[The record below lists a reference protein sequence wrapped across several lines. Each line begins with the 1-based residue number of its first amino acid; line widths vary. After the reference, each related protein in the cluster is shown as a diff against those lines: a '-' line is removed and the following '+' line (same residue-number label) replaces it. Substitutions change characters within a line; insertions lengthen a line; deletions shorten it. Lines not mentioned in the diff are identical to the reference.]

1 MIFLVFL
8 SVPAIGF
15 VDIDKPFFVIKF
27 SGEQLIIEKFL
38 SSMSKRY
45 FTPKKGMELFNIIG
59 MVAFAGAI
67 EITRQREFEY
77 NDESMKDVAKRQFS
91 KLNKILVVAD
101 LVKFAKSN
109 PGVEMASLDKKIL
122 EKVLLDT
129 KDAIP
134 EPTEEELLKSKKNRI
149 ILKLKNNNYQSY
161 VVKLNKNNIRIKF
174 IGDLINIP
182 KDLKPIIKK
191 IQEKTKKNNAITVVF
206 AFNYGAKSELVNA
219 FKNILKNKNKT
230 INEELVSDHLYTK
243 NIPDPDI
250 LIRTGGEKRL
260 SNFLLWQLSY
270 AELFFSD
277 KNWPDFSFSDLK
289 RIVGKFTSIKR
300 KFGGLNE

>member
-1 MIFLVFL
+1 MILP
-8 SVPAIGF
+8 SHIAIIMDGNGRWGLRNYN
-15 VDIDKPFFVIKF
+15 DRNKGNYHGLQNINKVIEHSIKLEIKYLTLYTF
-27 SGEQLIIEKFL
+27 STENWN
-38 SSMSKRY
+38 R
-45 FTPKKGMELFNIIG
+45 PKKEVNYLFYL
-59 MVAFAGAI
+59 FKY
-67 EITRQREFEY
+67 FY
-77 NDESMKDVAKRQFS
+77 
-91 KLNKILVVAD
+91 
-101 LVKFAKSN
+101 
-109 PGVEMASLDKKIL
+109 
-122 EKVLLDT
+122 
-129 KDAIP
+129 
-134 EPTEEELLKSKKNRI
+134 KKNF
-149 ILKLKNNNYQSY
+149 N
-161 VVKLNKNNIRIKF
+161 KLNKNNIRIKF

-191 IQEKTKKNNAITVVF
+191 IQEKTKKNNALTVVF

-219 FKNILKNKNKT
+219 FKNILKNKNKI
-230 INEELVSDHLYTK
+230 INEELVSDNLHTK